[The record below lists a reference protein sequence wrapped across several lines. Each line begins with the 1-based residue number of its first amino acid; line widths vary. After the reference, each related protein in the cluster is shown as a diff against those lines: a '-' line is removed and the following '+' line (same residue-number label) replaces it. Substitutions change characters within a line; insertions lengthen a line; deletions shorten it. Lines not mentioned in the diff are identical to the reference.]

1 MARRPRVYFP
11 GALYHV
17 IARGN
22 QKQSIFLDE
31 KDFRTYLSYLS
42 EYKAKYSF
50 HLYAY
55 ALMRNHCHLLL
66 EVKEIPLSKIM
77 QVLQFRYTRYFN
89 KRYRKVGHLF
99 QGRYKAILC
108 DKEAYLLEL
117 IRYIHL
123 NPLRAG
129 IAGDPAEYPW
139 TGHRGYLLKGKA
151 DLIDSGMVLSLFS
164 RKRSLARKQYRQF
177 VSDGMDR
184 GHEQKYYKVKDQRY
198 LGEDEFVE
206 KVEGLKKSHEPSYW
220 EVPVEKIVGVVIGG
234 TSIPRDR
241 LYSLTRDRQGA
252 YGRNLVAYLAR
263 KLAGFR
269 VKDIAQHFKRE
280 PMTISLGVIKVEK
293 LLQQDKDFFKRVE
306 TMEMNLREKS
316 KKKYFITIA

>member
-1 MARRPRVYFP
+1 MARKSRVHFP

-17 IARGN
+17 ICRGN
-22 QKQSIFLDE
+22 RKQTIFLDE
-31 KDFRTYLSYLS
+31 RDFGTYLSYLS
-42 EYKAKYSF
+42 EYKAEYSF
-50 HLYAY
+50 HLYAF

-66 EVKEIPLSKIM
+66 EVKEVPLSKVV

-89 KRYRKVGHLF
+89 RRYTKVGHLF

-123 NPLRAG
+123 NPVRAG
-129 IAGDPAEYPW
+129 MVGDPEEYAW
-139 TGHRGYLLKGKA
+139 TGHLGYLRKGKEN
-151 DLIDSGMVLSLFS
+151 LIDSDMVLSQFS
-164 RKRSLARKQYRQF
+164 KKRSFARKRYRQF
-177 VSDGMDR
+177 VSDGMGT
-184 GHEQKYYKVKDQRY
+184 GHEQKYYQVKDQRY

-220 EVPVEKIVGVVIGG
+220 EVPVENIVEEVIRSAG
-234 TSIPRDR
+234 IPRHR

-269 VKDIAQHFKRE
+269 VKEIAQHFKRE
-280 PMTISLGVIKVEK
+280 PMTISLGVKKVEE
-293 LLQQDKDFFKRVE
+293 LLHRDRDFSKRVE
-306 TMEMNLREKS
+306 IMEMKLREKS